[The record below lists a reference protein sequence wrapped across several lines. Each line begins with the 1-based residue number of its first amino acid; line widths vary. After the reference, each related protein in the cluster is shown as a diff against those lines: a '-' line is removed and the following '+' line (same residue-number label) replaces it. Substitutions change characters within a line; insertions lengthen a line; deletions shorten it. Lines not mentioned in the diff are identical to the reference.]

1 MYLLQDLE
9 KQFNYKEMGTTT
21 ALENLISYSKQ
32 SEPLSDLEQMFFA
45 YLESDFADDK
55 NQRESV
61 LLTYQFIKNLLAEI
75 NLNNSNK

>member
-1 MYLLQDLE
+1 
-9 KQFNYKEMGTTT
+9 MGTTT

-32 SEPLSDLEQMFFA
+32 SEPLNDLEQMFFA

-61 LLTYQFIKNLLAEI
+61 LLTYQFIKNMLAEI
-75 NLNNSNK
+75 PKNVNGNEG

>member
-1 MYLLQDLE
+1 
-9 KQFNYKEMGTTT
+9 MGATT

-32 SEPLSDLEQMFFA
+32 SEPLNDLEQMFFA

-61 LLTYQFIKNLLAEI
+61 LLTYQFIKNMLAEI
-75 NLNNSNK
+75 PKNVNGNEG